1 MLLLLSFAQ
10 VNNPAYQQPFAEM
23 TPWVPCRPFYLLD
36 LTKEDA
42 ANSGGSLSI
51 NFNEGTINGVAFA
64 GDASTPIATI
74 QEGQVKMTHSIV

>member
-1 MLLLLSFAQ
+1 
-10 VNNPAYQQPFAEM
+10 
-23 TPWVPCRPFYLLD
+23 LLD

-42 ANSGGSLSI
+42 INSGGSLSI

-74 QEGQVKMTHSIV
+74 QEGQVKITHSIL